1 MLSQERPQKTTW
13 RDHPLPVSLRFVLG
27 LLFLQ
32 NPSPIGQFLAL
43 LAITEAGFRFVRW
56 GIGQWHAYQ
65 GVQQRL
71 AEEALHKEKQETRK
85 EREAEERTHR
95 NAERER
101 QAEQRRR
108 AQAEAEALN
117 LQRQQEAEATAIQQ
131 HLRATALEREAKR
144 LSSLLILQ
152 RREEVLR
159 IVSQCYSQKT
169 AEEAHGTGIVWTT
182 GQEQEQVLWFLHE
195 EADPLSFEQWQEL
208 EAIRHAENASKL
220 VLISFCGFA
229 HEVVREVPRFPL
241 LLIEPHLLAL
251 WAQDGFHL

>member
-13 RDHPLPVSLRFVLG
+13 RDHPLPVSLRLVLG

-32 NPSPIGQFLAL
+32 NPSPIVQFLAL
-43 LAITEAGFRFVRW
+43 LAITEAVFRLVRW
-56 GIGQWHAYQ
+56 GIEKWHAYQ
-65 GVQQRL
+65 ALQQRL
-71 AEEALHKEKQETRK
+71 TAEALRKEKQEARK

-95 NAERER
+95 NTEQEQ

-108 AQAEAEALN
+108 AQAEAEARN

-131 HLRATALEREAKR
+131 HVRATALEREAER
-144 LSSLLILQ
+144 LISLSTLQ

-159 IVSQCYSQKT
+159 IVSQCYPQKR

-182 GQEQEQVLWFLHE
+182 GQEQEQILWFLHE

-208 EAIRHAENASKL
+208 EAVRYAENASRL